1 MCGRFV
7 RKGEPKKVAE
17 TVGFVAGEENW
28 TESYNVAPGGTI
40 PIVTADPSGRN
51 MVPAVWGFTS
61 SGRGPLINARAETID
76 VLPSFRDAF
85 RQKRCLVP
93 ASGFYEWRPRDRQ
106 PFYFQ
111 REDGLP
117 LAFAGIWR
125 RIGDH
130 LEATVITT
138 TTSNGDMV
146 GIHDRMP
153 VILSPECRTKW
164 LQSDPIPSEE
174 RLKIL
179 CSSPDATLTRWLV
192 GKAVGSVR
200 NDYPGLIDRVE
211 PQPTDQELFTEMP
224 SLASMKRPS

>member
-17 TVGFVAGEENW
+17 ALGVVAGVENW
-28 TESYNVAPGGTI
+28 KESYNAAPGAGI
-40 PIVTADPSGRN
+40 PIVTADPSGRH

-61 SGRGPLINARAETID
+61 SGRGPLFNARAETVD
-76 VLPSFRDAF
+76 TLPSFRDHL
-85 RQKRCLVP
+85 RLNRCLVP
-93 ASGFYEWRPRDRQ
+93 ASGFYEWRSSDRQ
-106 PFYFQ
+106 PFYFE
-111 REDGLP
+111 RVDGLP

-138 TTSNGDMV
+138 TPNGDMA

-153 VILSPECRTKW
+153 VILSPERWNNW
-164 LQSDPIPSEE
+164 LAPDPLSYGQSRD
-174 RLKIL
+174 LL
-179 CSSPDATLTRWLV
+179 CPSPDGTLTRWPV

-200 NDYPGLIDRVE
+200 NNYPGLISRVE
-211 PQPTDQELFTEMP
+211 PQPTAQELF
-224 SLASMKRPS
+224 